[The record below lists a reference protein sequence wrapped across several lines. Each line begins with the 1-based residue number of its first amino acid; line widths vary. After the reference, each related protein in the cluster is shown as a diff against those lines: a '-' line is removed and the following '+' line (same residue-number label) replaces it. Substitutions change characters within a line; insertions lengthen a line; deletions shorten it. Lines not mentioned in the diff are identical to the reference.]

1 MVQKA
6 QELLMK
12 SFKQY
17 LEENRLA
24 MLAAAGL
31 ASGAMAAPPKPEAV
45 ERMVQYMKEKEGF
58 RATAERD
65 KDATGKPVVVGYG
78 TTHTYPDTGAKI
90 QLGDRITPEKAEEH
104 IRTYFKNMTPHM
116 EKIPGWDEM
125 DAGKQS
131 ALMSFGYNFGPAFYK
146 PNAKPNE
153 SFYSIS
159 QDLKNKNWDNVP
171 KSLSL
176 YNKSGG
182 KVLGGLV
189 TRRKMEGDMW
199 RGTST
204 PTPTQQNQQ
213 TQTQNSH
220 TVAKGDSLSRIAEK
234 HGTTIENLQKL
245 NPHITDVNKINIGV
259 KIKTK

>member
-1 MVQKA
+1 
-6 QELLMK
+6 MK
-12 SFKQY
+12 TFKQH

-24 MLAAAGL
+24 SFAAAAAL

-153 SFYSIS
+153 SFYTIS
-159 QDLKNKNWDNVP
+159 QDLKNKNWGNVP

-189 TRRKMEGDMW
+189 KRRKMEGDMW

-204 PTPTQQNQQ
+204 PTPIPTPTQQNQQ

-220 TVAKGDSLSRIAEK
+220 TVAKGDSMSAIAEK
-234 HGTTIENLQKL
+234 HGTTVQNLKKL
-245 NPHITDVNKINIGV
+245 NPHIKDPNKISIGQNIR
-259 KIKTK
+259 TK